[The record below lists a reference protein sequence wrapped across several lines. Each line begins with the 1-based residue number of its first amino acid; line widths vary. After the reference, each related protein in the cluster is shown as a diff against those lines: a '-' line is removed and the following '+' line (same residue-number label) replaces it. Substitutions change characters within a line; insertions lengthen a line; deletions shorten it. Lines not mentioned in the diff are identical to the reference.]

1 MKRRGSTSCKADKVE
16 NVDEL
21 KREFLERIEDTVN
34 EHDIPSNLII
44 NWDHAGL
51 NIVSVSNWT
60 MAAEGSKRVEI
71 SGLGDKRQITAVFAG
86 ILSGMFIKINKP
98 NNELMPIKNF
108 IKTLL

>member
-1 MKRRGSTSCKADKVE
+1 MKRCGSTSCKADKVE
-16 NVDEL
+16 NFDEL
-21 KREFLERIEDTVN
+21 KREFLERIEDTLN

-71 SGLGDKRQITAVFAG
+71 SGLGANAKLQLYLQVFCQVC
-86 ILSGMFIKINKP
+86 LLKLIN
-98 NNELMPIKNF
+98 PIMN
-108 IKTLL
+108 